1 MKDEVF
7 EARKK
12 LILLLEQRLDENLE
26 RIFKLLELKY
36 PPDEIE
42 TVYKNIKSDKS
53 DLRVNAIEFLDNLLE
68 VNLKKVLI
76 PIIETLLTE
85 SITRETLK
93 TLNVKISNQHE
104 CLKLLLTGKDLQLQ
118 KAVFDLIILLNDS
131 KYIDLLEPFG
141 VHPDQKIRS
150 LALSTIDRLQEN

>member
-1 MKDEVF
+1 MRKIF

-12 LILLLEQRLDENLE
+12 LIHLLEHRLDENLE

-36 PPDEIE
+36 PPDEID

-76 PIIETLLTE
+76 P
-85 SITRETLK
+85 
-93 TLNVKISNQHE
+93 H
-104 CLKLLLTGKDLQLQ
+104 
-118 KAVFDLIILLNDS
+118 
-131 KYIDLLEPFG
+131 
-141 VHPDQKIRS
+141 H
-150 LALSTIDRLQEN
+150 

>member
-1 MKDEVF
+1 MQMEVF

-12 LILLLEQRLDENLE
+12 LILLLEHRLDENLE

-36 PPDEIE
+36 PPEEIE

-85 SITRETLK
+85 TITRETLK
-93 TLNVKISNQHE
+93 NLNVKISNQHE
-104 CLKLLLTGKDLQLQ
+104 CLKLLLKGKDNQLK
-118 KAVFDLIILLNDS
+118 KAVFDLIILLNDRQ
-131 KYIDLLEPFG
+131 YIDLLEPFCA
-141 VHPDQKIRS
+141 HPDQKISSRHNDPS
-150 LALSTIDRLQEN
+150 IC